1 MAATLA
7 ESSGELEAGGTAAAQ
22 NEAVQTEPAQ
32 NEPAQSDAG
41 SPSLTRGFLFAD
53 LRGYTRFVET
63 QGATAAAELLVRY
76 RAIVRGAVAR
86 YRGAE
91 IKTEGDGFF
100 VVFPAVSAAVQCGLA
115 IIQGAREGPSAAPA
129 AHGINAGVGI
139 HAGETVDTPDGFV
152 GSAVNIASRICA
164 IAGPGQVLVS
174 DTVRALTHGI
184 LPVSFTPLGR
194 RALKGVKEPLM
205 LYIAT
210 PADPVA
216 AARAA
221 RRARALR
228 VGRWVAFVAVVALVA
243 AAAFWWQNRP
253 AAALPPGQ
261 WTIGLDM
268 PLSGKS
274 ESRGLPIRDAVK
286 LAIHDIGS
294 LGATTL
300 ALKEYDDAG
309 SVPNGQD
316 PQRGAANAV
325 TMVADPRTLAMVGP
339 AASTV
344 AYEIISVTNRA
355 GLLQCSPANT
365 LPELTK
371 PDAGALKV
379 RSAFPD
385 RINYVRL
392 APSDDIQGPALAS
405 FAFNDLNAHRALVVD
420 DTDVGRDIADSFQA
434 AYDKLG
440 GTATRRA
447 LNPGGDPATVLD
459 TLSQPNG
466 PQVVFFGGLTDTG
479 AAALRSAMDA
489 AGHKAIPFLSW
500 DGIYDGSGADEG
512 TFIQRVGVTAGDSYT
527 GHASFAPPNAAFAE
541 RYRAAYQHEPDEYS
555 TAGYACTEVII
566 QALQG
571 VASSG
576 PSAETLRE
584 ALRAYAVDPT
594 HRYKTVLGTLGFD
607 KNGDSTQ
614 QFVTFY
620 RVDRSANGGA
630 GDWVNI
636 KQQDFGPG

>member
-1 MAATLA
+1 MTATLA
-7 ESSGELEAGGTAAAQ
+7 ESSGEGSGAPGAGTERVEAAQ
-22 NEAVQTEPAQ
+22 TEAA
-32 NEPAQSDAG
+32 

-63 QGATAAAELLVRY
+63 HGATAAAELLVRY
-76 RAIVRGAVAR
+76 RDIVRGAVAR

-100 VVFPAVSAAVQCGLA
+100 VVFPAVSAALQCGLA
-115 IIQGAREGPSAAPA
+115 ITEGAREAVEPG
-129 AHGINAGVGI
+129 AHGINVGVGI

-152 GSAVNIASRICA
+152 GSAVNIAARICA

-174 DTVRALTHGI
+174 DTVRALTQSI
-184 LPVSFTPLGR
+184 VAVSFSPLGR

-205 LYIAT
+205 LYIAA

-216 AARAA
+216 AAHAA
-221 RRARALR
+221 RRERTVR
-228 VGRWVAFVAVVALVA
+228 VGRWVALAVVVALVA
-243 AAAFWWQNRP
+243 AGAFWWQNRP
-253 AAALPPGQ
+253 AAALPPGP

-268 PLSGKS
+268 PLSGDAAF
-274 ESRGLPIRDAVK
+274 RGIPIRDAVK
-286 LAIHDIGS
+286 LAIQDAEAAGP
-294 LGATTL
+294 TTL
-300 ALKEYDDAG
+300 TLKLYDDAG
-309 SVPNGQD
+309 STRDGQD
-316 PQRGAANAV
+316 PQRGANNAT
-325 TMVADPRTLAMVGP
+325 TMVADPRTVAMVGP
-339 AASTV
+339 ASSAV
-344 AYEIISVTNRA
+344 AYEIIKVTNRA
-355 GLLQCSPANT
+355 GLLQCSPSNT

-379 RSAFPD
+379 RAANPD

-405 FAFNDLNAHRALVVD
+405 FAFNDLSAQRALVVD

-434 AYDKLG
+434 AYDQLG
-440 GTATRRA
+440 GTSTRRA

-459 TLSQPNG
+459 TLSEPNG
-466 PQVVFFGGLTDTG
+466 PQVVFFGGFTDTG

-489 AGHKAIPFLSW
+489 GGHTAIPFLSW
-500 DGIYDGSGADEG
+500 DGIYDGSGGDDG
-512 TFIQRVGVTAGDSYT
+512 SFIQRVGTSAGDSYA
-527 GHASFAPPNAAFAE
+527 GHASFVPPTNAFVT
-541 RYRAAYQHEPDEYS
+541 RYRTAFGHEPDEYA
-555 TAGYACTEVII
+555 TAGYACTEVIV

-571 VASSG
+571 IASSG

-594 HRYKTVLGTLGFD
+594 HRYETVLGTLGFD

>member
-7 ESSGELEAGGTAAAQ
+7 EPSGEGAGAPGAGV
-22 NEAVQTEPAQ
+22 ERVEPAQ
-32 NEPAQSDAG
+32 TVAA

-63 QGATAAAELLVRY
+63 HGATAAAELLVRY
-76 RAIVRGAVAR
+76 RDIVREAVAR
-86 YRGAE
+86 HRGAE

-115 IIQGAREGPSAAPA
+115 ITQGAREGPSAAPA
-129 AHGINAGVGI
+129 AHGINVGVGI

-152 GSAVNIASRICA
+152 GSAVNIAARICA

-174 DTVRALTHGI
+174 DTVRALTQSI
-184 LPVSFTPLGR
+184 LPVAFTPLGR
-194 RALKGVKEPLM
+194 RPLKGVKEPLM
-205 LYIAT
+205 LYIAAR
-210 PADPVA
+210 ADPVA

-221 RRARALR
+221 RRDRTVR
-228 VGRWVAFVAVVALVA
+228 VGRWVALAAVLAIVA
-243 AAAFWWQNRP
+243 AGAVWWQSRP
-253 AAALPPGQ
+253 AAALPPGS

-268 PLSGKS
+268 PLTGNAV
-274 ESRGLPIRDAVK
+274 SRGTTIRDAVK
-286 LAIHDIGS
+286 LAIEDIGS

-309 SVPNGQD
+309 STPSGQD
-316 PQRGAANAV
+316 PQRGANNAV
-325 TMVADPRTLAMVGP
+325 TMVADLRTVAMVGP
-339 AASTV
+339 AASPV
-344 AYEIISVTNRA
+344 AYAIIPVTNRA
-355 GLLQCSPANT
+355 GLLECSPANT

-371 PDAGALKV
+371 PDSGALKV

-385 RINYVRL
+385 RINYVRV

-405 FAFNDLNAHRALVVD
+405 FAFNDLSAHRALVVD

-434 AYDKLG
+434 AYDTLG
-440 GTATRRA
+440 GTTIRRA
-447 LNPGGDPATVLD
+447 LNPGSAPATVLD
-459 TLSQPNG
+459 TLMQPNG
-466 PQVVFFGGLTDTG
+466 PQIVFFGGLTDTG
-479 AAALRSAMDA
+479 AAAVRSAMDA
-489 AGHKAIPFLSW
+489 GGHMAIPFLSW
-500 DGIYDGSGADEG
+500 DGIYDGSGADKG
-512 TFIQRVGVTAGDSYT
+512 TFIQQVGTKGGESYA
-527 GHASFAPPNAAFAE
+527 GHASFGPPTAAFAA
-541 RYRAAYQHEPDEYS
+541 RYRTAFGHEPDEYA
-555 TAGYACTEVII
+555 TAGYACAEVIV

-571 VASSG
+571 VAATG
-576 PSAETLRE
+576 PSPQTLRE
-584 ALRAYAVDPT
+584 AVRAYAVDTT

-630 GDWVNI
+630 GDWVNM